1 MTSILV
7 HDKKNSDAAGLLVL
21 CCLFFQKKFTRKQ
34 VSSTSSRPINPI
46 YHLWLIYMNIC
57 CNVKHSMFLA
67 LNHLKL
73 SCLNIKYSKF
83 TISACSLQFYV
94 ILFVIVEFNFRYTF
108 ITILKVQIVYSI
120 YLLVI
125 RITHI
130 ISKFSKSQNWS
141 TNIPHKLPKWKCCS
155 LQIHTLLLDRYN
167 HVFFL

>member
-7 HDKKNSDAAGLLVL
+7 HDKKNLDAVGLRSYVV
-21 CCLFFQKKFTRKQ
+21 CSSRKNSQ
-34 VSSTSSRPINPI
+34 GNKYQAHPLARPINPI

-57 CNVKHSMFLA
+57 CNVRHSMFLA

-108 ITILKVQIVYSI
+108 ITILKVQIVYVI

-130 ISKFSKSQNWS
+130 IS
-141 TNIPHKLPKWKCCS
+141 
-155 LQIHTLLLDRYN
+155 
-167 HVFFL
+167 